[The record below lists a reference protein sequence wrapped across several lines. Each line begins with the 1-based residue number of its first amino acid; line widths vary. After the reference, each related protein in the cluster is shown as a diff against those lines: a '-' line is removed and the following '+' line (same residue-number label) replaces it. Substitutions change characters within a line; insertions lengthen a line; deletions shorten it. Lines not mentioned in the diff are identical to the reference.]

1 MSIAGFII
9 HCDKQ
14 HFDCCMFSFYSLNSM
29 RIKREE
35 QKSMLTTQEQNTL
48 QFIRNYLAQHGYAPK
63 FKEIGLAI
71 GVNSQGTIHRYV
83 QSLEDKGYIERMKG
97 NSRGM
102 SLVDLPL
109 VSPPTIPLV
118 GKIAAGL
125 PLEAIEDQQELN
137 LAEMFMGPE
146 LFALRVTGDSM
157 VDAGILDEDYV
168 IIRKQ
173 QVASDG
179 DIVVAMID
187 KSEATLKRF
196 KRKSEGQ
203 IALIPE
209 NQFMEPMIYAAER
222 VSIHGVLVGQ
232 LRNYR

>member
-1 MSIAGFII
+1 
-9 HCDKQ
+9 
-14 HFDCCMFSFYSLNSM
+14 
-29 RIKREE
+29 
-35 QKSMLTTQEQNTL
+35 MLTTQEKNTL
-48 QFIRNYLAQHGYAPK
+48 QFIRGYLAQNGNAPR

-83 QSLEDKGYIERMKG
+83 QSLEDKGYIDRVKG

-102 SLVDLPL
+102 TLVELPL

-118 GKIAAGL
+118 GRIAAGL
-125 PLEAIEDQQELN
+125 PIEAVEDQLELN

-157 VDAGILDEDYV
+157 IEAGILDNDYV

-173 QVASDG
+173 PFAKNG

-187 KSEATLKRF
+187 KVEATLKRF
-196 KRKSEGQ
+196 RRKNEAE
-203 IALIPE
+203 IELIPE
-209 NQFMEPMIYAAER
+209 NASMEIMIYPAER
-222 VSIHGVLVGQ
+222 VNIHGILVGQ
-232 LRNYR
+232 MRKYN

>member
-1 MSIAGFII
+1 MLTS
-9 HCDKQ
+9 Q
-14 HFDCCMFSFYSLNSM
+14 
-29 RIKREE
+29 E
-35 QKSMLTTQEQNTL
+35 QKTL

-63 FKEIGLAI
+63 FKEIGIAI
-71 GVNSQGTIHRYV
+71 GVTSHGTIHRYV
-83 QSLEDKGYIERMKG
+83 QSLQDKGYIERIKG

-102 SLVDLPL
+102 NLIDLPL

-125 PLEAIEDQQELN
+125 PIEAIEDQQELN

-173 QVASDG
+173 PVANDG

-196 KRKSEGQ
+196 KRRSEGQ

-209 NQFMEPMIYAAER
+209 NSEMEPMIYPADR
-222 VSIHGVLVGQ
+222 VSIHGILVGQ

>member
-1 MSIAGFII
+1 
-9 HCDKQ
+9 
-14 HFDCCMFSFYSLNSM
+14 
-29 RIKREE
+29 
-35 QKSMLTTQEQNTL
+35 MLTTQEQNTL
-48 QFIRNYLAQHGYAPK
+48 QFIRNYLAQYGYAPK
-63 FKEIGLAI
+63 FKEIGMAI
-71 GVNSQGTIHRYV
+71 GVSSQGTIHRYV
-83 QSLEDKGYIERMKG
+83 QSLEDKGYINRIKG

-102 SLVDLPL
+102 SLVELPL

-125 PLEAIEDQQELN
+125 PIEAIEDQQELN

-157 VDAGILDEDYV
+157 MDAGILDEDYV
-168 IIRKQ
+168 IIRKTP
-173 QVASDG
+173 VANDG

-196 KRKSEGQ
+196 KRRSEGQ
-203 IALIPE
+203 VALIPE
-209 NQFMEPMIYAAER
+209 NAEMEPMIYPAER
-222 VSIHGVLVGQ
+222 VTIHGVLVGQ

>member
-1 MSIAGFII
+1 
-9 HCDKQ
+9 
-14 HFDCCMFSFYSLNSM
+14 
-29 RIKREE
+29 
-35 QKSMLTTQEQNTL
+35 MLTTQEQNTL
-48 QFIRNYLAQHGYAPK
+48 QFIRNYLAQHGYAPR
-63 FKEIGLAI
+63 FKEIGMAI
-71 GVNSQGTIHRYV
+71 GVSSQGTIHRYV
-83 QSLEDKGYIERMKG
+83 QSLEDKGYINRIKG

-102 SLVDLPL
+102 SLVELPL

-125 PLEAIEDQQELN
+125 PIEAIEDQQELN

-157 VDAGILDEDYV
+157 MDAGILDEDYV
-168 IIRKQ
+168 IIRKTP
-173 QVASDG
+173 VANDG

-196 KRKSEGQ
+196 KRRSEGQ
-203 IALIPE
+203 VALIPE
-209 NQFMEPMIYAAER
+209 NSEMEPMIYPAER
-222 VSIHGVLVGQ
+222 VTIHGILVGQ

>member
-1 MSIAGFII
+1 
-9 HCDKQ
+9 
-14 HFDCCMFSFYSLNSM
+14 
-29 RIKREE
+29 
-35 QKSMLTTQEQNTL
+35 MLTSQEHKTL
-48 QFIRNYLAQHGYAPK
+48 QFIRNYLAQNGYAPK

-83 QSLEDKGYIERMKG
+83 QALEDKGYIDRIKG

-118 GKIAAGL
+118 GRIAAGL

-157 VDAGILDEDYV
+157 VEAGILDEDYV

-173 QVASDG
+173 LVARDG

-196 KRKSEGQ
+196 KRKSEEEVE
-203 IALIPE
+203 LIPE

>member
-1 MSIAGFII
+1 MA
-9 HCDKQ
+9 
-14 HFDCCMFSFYSLNSM
+14 
-29 RIKREE
+29 
-35 QKSMLTTQEQNTL
+35 MLTTQEQNTL

-63 FKEIGLAI
+63 FKEIGMAI
-71 GVNSQGTIHRYV
+71 GVSSQGTIHRYV
-83 QSLEDKGYIERMKG
+83 QSLEDKGYINRVKG

-102 SLVDLPL
+102 SLVELPL

-125 PLEAIEDQQELN
+125 PIEAIEDQQELN

-157 VDAGILDEDYV
+157 MDAGILDEDYV
-168 IIRKQ
+168 IIRKTP
-173 QVASDG
+173 VANDG

-196 KRKSEGQ
+196 KRRTEGQ
-203 IALIPE
+203 VALIPE
-209 NQFMEPMIYAAER
+209 NSEMEPMIYPAER
-222 VSIHGVLVGQ
+222 VTIHGVLVGQ